1 MPSAPAR
8 DGVPTRGEG
17 SRDGTPGHDGAADH
31 DASTAGEEGGGTP
44 DGDRRS
50 RPTKRS
56 FDTDR
61 PRRSGAARL
70 TGLRGRRR
78 ARAEAR
84 RDEQAR
90 PREERLHAFS
100 PVDGQ
105 PREIVVR
112 YPTDRVWG
120 QRPILVIASN
130 LLGLA
135 VFIGVPVGA
144 TVAAY
149 RAGLLADPRNWP
161 PVALAA
167 LAVFAPL
174 AVWLLLVGLVD
185 LVRGLIDLAGRRYVE
200 GVVVRRRRFG
210 GQDHTEVAGQPTR
223 VRDAGGAHF
232 LAVDEGRGKV
242 IRAWR
247 VPRDLYREVVEGT
260 RIRATVSPTLRF
272 VRDLEVAALQPQ
284 DGASSAGT
292 DDGQAVAT
300 DGVEAAVPEHG
311 DELPR
316 PVASRGRSLP
326 APPTDPTEKAR
337 AMRPHRLDPVW
348 LIAPDEASRA
358 LGRVVGAP
366 RRTLGMVPP
375 ELKGGTIY
383 GCTYVPAE
391 DPKGDYIGI
400 TVVEGP
406 PARDFLQR
414 GRRAATQIHGLGNEA
429 WLGKR
434 RVTVVK
440 NGVVITIAL
449 HSRRVTDTGV
459 ALLRLARAASNRLR

>member
-8 DGVPTRGEG
+8 
-17 SRDGTPGHDGAADH
+17 DGAADH
-31 DASTAGEEGGGTP
+31 DASTAGEAGSGKP

-50 RPTKRS
+50 RQTKRS

-61 PRRSGAARL
+61 PRRAGAR
-70 TGLRGRRR
+70 TPGLRSRRR

-105 PREIVVR
+105 PREMVVR

-120 QRPILVIASN
+120 QRPILVIVSN

-135 VFIGVPVGA
+135 VFIGVPVGGM
-144 TVAAY
+144 VAAY
-149 RAGLLADPRNWP
+149 RAGLLADPRDWP

-185 LVRGLIDLAGRRYVE
+185 LVRGMIDLAGRRYVE

-210 GQDHTEVAGQPTR
+210 GQDHTEVAGEPTR

-272 VRDLEVAALQPQ
+272 VRDLEVAAIQPE
-284 DGASSAGT
+284 DAG
-292 DDGQAVAT
+292 VAT
-300 DGVEAAVPEHG
+300 EIGEDGRAEAMDGVEGVEVAVPEHG

-316 PVASRGRSLP
+316 PVASRSRALP

-337 AMRPHRLDPVW
+337 ALRPHRLDPVW

-358 LGRVVGAP
+358 LGRAVGAP

-383 GCTYVPAE
+383 GCTYVPA
-391 DPKGDYIGI
+391 DDAKGDYIGI